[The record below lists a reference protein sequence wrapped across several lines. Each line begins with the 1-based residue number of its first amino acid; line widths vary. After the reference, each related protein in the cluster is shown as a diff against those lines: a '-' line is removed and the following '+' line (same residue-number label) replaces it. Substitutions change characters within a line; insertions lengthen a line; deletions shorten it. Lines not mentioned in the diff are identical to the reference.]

1 MANVYLR
8 VSYQV
13 AVHNM
18 PEFERALLD
27 DVLPLA
33 RELGIQVEGIWKTV
47 VGKVGEYLELW
58 VFQSMDE
65 FDQKWNALMTHPRLQ
80 ETFRI
85 TGPMVHDEQFTLL
98 SSLLD
103 VNRTTPE
110 R

>member
-1 MANVYLR
+1 MASVYLR
-8 VSYQV
+8 VTYQV

-27 DVLPLA
+27 VVLPLT
-33 RELGIQVEGIWKTV
+33 RELEIQTEGIWKTTI
-47 VGKVGEYLELW
+47 GKVGEYLELW
-58 VFQSMDE
+58 IFDSMED

-80 ETFRI
+80 ETFRV
-85 TGPMVHDEQFTLL
+85 TGPMVHDEQLTLL

-103 VNRTTPE
+103 LNRTTPE